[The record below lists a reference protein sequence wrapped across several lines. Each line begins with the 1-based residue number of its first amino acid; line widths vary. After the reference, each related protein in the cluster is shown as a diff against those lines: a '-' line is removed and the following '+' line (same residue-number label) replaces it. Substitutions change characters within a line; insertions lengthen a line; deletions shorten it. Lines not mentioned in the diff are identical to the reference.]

1 MFKPNTAKNPAAE
14 DKKIRGRWKAKD
26 TSAVED
32 RRLSACAVLHDR
44 DEKIFQG
51 GMGRAPMFRDPQ
63 NIIKDERKLQRYCC
77 SFCCQPQRILICCKK
92 SSLPECLAQS
102 SYWQTLLYLTYMCFF
117 NAWNKKL
124 QYKNWKYEEEI
135 LKSLLLHKENSM
147 PYTLLSIKSVSQSML
162 LSVQAN
168 HKGAD
173 DCLHFFLSFLHA
185 KWPANSHL
193 PKAEFTS
200 PWLQIINSHKRKKKP
215 KNCLVQIN
223 THL

>member
-1 MFKPNTAKNPAAE
+1 MCCTPRQRWKDIPRGYGKSSYVQRSSEHNQRWKETAKILLQFLLPATKNPHLLQEKQSPRMLSTEFVLAN
-14 DKKIRGRWKAKD
+14 
-26 TSAVED
+26 TSLLD
-32 RRLSACAVLHDR
+32 LYVL
-44 DEKIFQG
+44 
-51 GMGRAPMFRDPQ
+51 
-63 NIIKDERKLQRYCC
+63 
-77 SFCCQPQRILICCKK
+77 
-92 SSLPECLAQS
+92 
-102 SYWQTLLYLTYMCFF
+102 F